1 MNLLTPLFGD
11 PVINALDA
19 HRKAEVRMM
28 IEKLVAIGR
37 RDDFLSLV
45 PGGPFDKQ
53 CHHREAR
60 DIGKRLNEIG
70 GVPLMWAVRN
80 SIRSKLKDVLAEHL
94 DHCWKEIGQWE
105 A

>member
-1 MNLLTPLFGD
+1 MNLLTLLFGD

-19 HRKAEVRMM
+19 HRKTEVRTM
-28 IEKLVAIGR
+28 IEKLITIGR
-37 RDDFLSLV
+37 KDDFLSLV
-45 PGGPFDKQ
+45 PGGPFDMQ

-70 GVPLMWAVRN
+70 GVPVMWAVRN
-80 SIRSKLKDVLAEHL
+80 SIRGKLKDTLAEHL

-105 A
+105 V

>member
-1 MNLLTPLFGD
+1 MNLLTLLFGD
-11 PVINALDA
+11 PVINALGA
-19 HRKAEVRMM
+19 QRKAEVRAM

-45 PGGPFDKQ
+45 PGGPFDMQ

-60 DIGKRLNEIG
+60 EIGKRLNEMG
-70 GVPLMWAVRN
+70 DLPLMWAVRN
-80 SIRSKLKDVLAEHL
+80 EIRRKLKDTMAEHL
-94 DHCWKEIGQWE
+94 DHCWKEIGRWE